1 MKTIIITYNDLSE
14 EKKDKL
20 YNEMAAEVI
29 AELKESLSKAEYKKI
44 TFGQVNRMVEEK
56 LRNCTYNFI
65 LDGLML

>member
-20 YNEMAAEVI
+20 YDEMAAEVI

-44 TFGQVNRMVEEK
+44 TFGQIDKMVEEK
-56 LRNCTYNFI
+56 LRKCTYNFI